1 MSTPFDSAI
10 SELSSVSDAEPNPQ
24 AGETSPWTDRF
35 CDQVAPQA
43 RRYAMSIVRRW
54 NDAEEIVQEAFCRLI
69 QADQHRET
77 TLNTNSNALLFTT
90 IRNLAIDQL
99 RKQGRRRFETIET
112 SQLAARTNGSDNER
126 LAKLELG
133 VEEILQ
139 QMPEQWSEALQLKV
153 NGGLS
158 YAEITRVL
166 QATHAQVR
174 TWIYRARQRLAEE
187 LSQKGLLVDGEN
199 AND

>member
-1 MSTPFDSAI
+1 
-10 SELSSVSDAEPNPQ
+10 
-24 AGETSPWTDRF
+24 
-35 CDQVAPQA
+35 
-43 RRYAMSIVRRW
+43 MSIVRRW
-54 NDAEEIVQEAFCRLI
+54 SDAEEIVQEAFCRLI
-69 QADQHRET
+69 QADQNRET